1 MKTLAVTK
9 KTSTKKATAKT
20 TAKTVAKK
28 ATATT
33 AKAVEKKATTATA
46 KATKKATV
54 AETQKYVYAFFN
66 CNENKDAT
74 SMNVRYNNE
83 VFMDTEDGRKSLWK
97 KVESEAKAGRVNI
110 ADSKAVKNDILKGE
124 PTDASEKLQYGDI
137 ERLVIAG

>member
-9 KTSTKKATAKT
+9 KTSTKKTTAKAP
-20 TAKTVAKK
+20 AKTVAKK

-33 AKAVEKKATTATA
+33 AKVA
-46 KATKKATV
+46 KKATV

-124 PTDASEKLQYGDI
+124 PTDASTKLQYGDI